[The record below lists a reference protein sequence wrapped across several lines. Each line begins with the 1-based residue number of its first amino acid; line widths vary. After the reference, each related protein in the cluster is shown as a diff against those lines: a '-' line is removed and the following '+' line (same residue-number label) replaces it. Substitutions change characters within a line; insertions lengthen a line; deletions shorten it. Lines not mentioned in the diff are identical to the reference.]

1 MEDKSG
7 KRLKEEKKQE
17 LQQKSQEEL
26 QREETFKTW
35 LTGLHRRRKVC
46 DRNTEVI
53 YLNFY
58 KVGKVTEN
66 ALTQGSRLTFQL
78 SSLVASERFDFT
90 SQNTFSLARLFFA

>member
-66 ALTQGSRLTFQL
+66 ALTQRLSQTFELKFKTDSAQR
-78 SSLVASERFDFT
+78 SSNKCKKYLPKNYS
-90 SQNTFSLARLFFA
+90 